1 MAALFTEKFN
11 QFYDTTNLRFG
22 SMLVGPPNGGK
33 TYMYN
38 LLSKS
43 INAIMHL
50 CGRGEGQQEY
60 SINSEEFDIEND
72 YINNTMVNQLTN
84 VSTITI
90 NPKSITKE
98 ELFGLQDG
106 MTGDWKEGLASN
118 IMKG

>member
-1 MAALFTEKFN
+1 
-11 QFYDTTNLRFG
+11 
-22 SMLVGPPNGGK
+22 
-33 TYMYN
+33 
-38 LLSKS
+38 
-43 INAIMHL
+43 MHL

-98 ELFGLQDG
+98 GL
-106 MTGDWKEGLASN
+106 
-118 IMKG
+118 